1 MVKSFLGVVIILALL
16 AGSVVSFFGGTSPA
30 VAQGEDTDWSV
41 ELCDSVMARY
51 TPETFGSW
59 QYPQGLFL
67 EGMWRV
73 YQRTGDTAYYNFIKD
88 WVDRF
93 VTDSGLDGSIPLDRL
108 DNMMPGVLLCHLYQ
122 ATGEAKYQTAAQ
134 QIRDRIDTYPRTT
147 DGGLVH
153 NTWTADQLWLDG
165 AFMLTIF
172 LANYGEVFGDTEYC
186 NNECT
191 NQLIIYYSHLQYPA
205 TKLGWHA
212 WDENGSATWADPTTH
227 LSPEVWCRAMG
238 WYVVACTEVLEK
250 LPSDHANR
258 QAVIDILVE
267 LLEGIQN
274 YQDATT
280 GLWYQVVDKGD
291 LTDNW
296 VEESSG
302 CMYTYALS
310 KAIDAGYIDSA
321 DYETTAK
328 KGYEGILSN
337 IELDITDETN
347 LYGTCQGTDVG
358 SPYSYYINRS
368 QVTNDNHGQ
377 GAFLFASEQQRT
389 KYTDLRQLYQAENG
403 TLYQAVAET
412 TERGF
417 TGASYVN
424 LGDEVG
430 SYVEITVN
438 AAYATAK
445 TLVVR
450 YANGSVADKPLEV
463 TVNGVVASDS
473 LSFVP
478 TGADRCWRGQS
489 IDISLN
495 AGDNII
501 RLESVDDAGGPHIDW
516 LALDS
521 LPTGLLRVETS
532 PAVATTISV
541 GGIPRNDWGLDWVKM
556 PPGEYTLSFTDV
568 SGYLTPVEVEV
579 TFYPPEGDPVT
590 QTQPLSQ
597 TIVVDSGVTTRV
609 VASFIPLGNLRVET
623 SPVLPVANTI
633 FVDGNPMN
641 DWGLWVNLEAG
652 EYTVSF
658 EEMDGYLTP
667 PPTVVSVTSGV
678 TTHVTGDYLNGET
691 TVNP

>member
-1 MVKSFLGVVIILALL
+1 MKRILGVILILILL
-16 AGSVVSFFGGTSPA
+16 TGSAASFFGSTSPA

-93 VTDSGLDGSIPLDRL
+93 VSDSGLDGSIPLDRL
-108 DNMMPGVLLCHLYQ
+108 DNMMPGLLLCHLYE
-122 ATGEAKYQTAAQ
+122 ATGETKYQTAAQ

-153 NTWTADQLWLDG
+153 NTWTVDQLWLDG

-205 TKLGWHA
+205 IKLGYHA
-212 WDENGSATWADPTTH
+212 WDEDGSASWADETTH

-250 LPSDHANR
+250 IPSDHANR

-267 LLEGIQN
+267 LLEGIKN
-274 YQDATT
+274 YQDDTT

-296 VEESSG
+296 VEQSSG

-337 IELDITDETN
+337 IELDALGETN

-358 SPYSYYINRS
+358 SPYSYYINRE

-377 GAFLFASEQQRT
+377 GAFLFANEQQRT
-389 KYTDLRQLYQAENG
+389 KYSNLRELHQAEKE
-403 TLYQAVAET
+403 TLYHAAIET

-424 LGDEVG
+424 LDDEMG
-430 SYVEITVN
+430 SYVEMTVN

-445 TLVVR
+445 TLVIR
-450 YANGSVADKPLEV
+450 YANGSAADKPLKVMVNE
-463 TVNGVVASDS
+463 TVVSDS
-473 LSFVP
+473 LSFEP

-489 IDISLN
+489 IDIPLD
-495 AGDNII
+495 AGDNTI
-501 RLESVDDAGGPHIDW
+501 RLESAGTTGGPHIDW
-516 LALDS
+516 MALDY

-541 GGIPRNDWGLDWVKM
+541 DGIPRNDWGLDWVKM
-556 PPGEYTLSFTDV
+556 PPGEYTLSLSDV
-568 SGYLTPVEVEV
+568 TGYLTPSEVEV
-579 TFYPPEGDPVT
+579 TYYPPEGDPVT
-590 QTQPLSQ
+590 QSQPLSQ
-597 TIVVDSGVTTRV
+597 PVVVNSDGTTQV
-609 VASFIPLGNLRVET
+609 VVSFIQLGNLRVET
-623 SPVLPVANTI
+623 SPVLPTANTI

-652 EYTVSF
+652 DYTVSF
-658 EEMDGYLTP
+658 QDMDGYQTP
-667 PPTVVSVTSGV
+667 PPTVVTVTPGV
-678 TTHVTGDYLNGET
+678 TTYVSGNYETGET